1 MNGIKFSS
9 AMHAKYL
16 PGWNTIAITYAK
28 VKSTHTTES
37 SDRQLLVVTT
47 VE

>member
-1 MNGIKFSS
+1 MNGVKSS
-9 AMHAKYL
+9 NAMHAKHL
-16 PGWNTIAITYAK
+16 SGWNTTATTYAK